1 MARNVIMSV
10 IGKTVTS
17 IEEEQLV
24 VCGESFHILTYLRI
38 DRRFGRRPAEQG
50 DFVDR
55 TGELKRRREPI
66 GIRLRVL
73 NGVNARIGIL
83 FDRYENC

>member
-1 MARNVIMSV
+1 MSV

-55 TGELKRRREPI
+55 TGELKRRREKYYRVGEIRNVDSRKAPLVFTGSLPI
-66 GIRLRVL
+66 
-73 NGVNARIGIL
+73 
-83 FDRYENC
+83 